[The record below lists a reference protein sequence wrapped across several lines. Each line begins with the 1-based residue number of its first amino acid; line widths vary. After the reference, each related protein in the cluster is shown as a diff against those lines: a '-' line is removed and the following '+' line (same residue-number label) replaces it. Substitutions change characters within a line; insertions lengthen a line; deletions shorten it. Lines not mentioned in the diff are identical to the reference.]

1 MSDGRVVIEVELNT
15 NKARSQYVGFGNE
28 IANDLGKVD
37 QASKKASVSV
47 MSIAKAIGLV
57 KVAGVVFNTLKN
69 SMDAAISRFDTFQR
83 FPKVMDA
90 LGFSTEQSDKS
101 IRQLSDGID
110 GLPTKLDDVV
120 STTQRMTAMT
130 GNLSKSTQATLA
142 LNNAFLASGASA
154 SDAQR
159 GTEQYIQQLAKG
171 EVDLQSWRTLQES
184 MSVGLTKT
192 AHAMGFVGEAAT
204 TDLYDALKSGKVTLK
219 DFQEQLIKLGTGTG
233 ELAKLAKINSEGIG
247 TSFSNLRNTAS
258 KGLANVIDAL
268 NDLSLAVTKKSI
280 AQNIDNMK
288 VMINKSFDSITNA
301 IRKSEPVV
309 RLFIVSL
316 DGTYRAVRFLS
327 PALIGLAT
335 AYAALKVIQTV
346 SAWQSKH
353 TDLLLRAIESGK
365 NLTLVTNAQMTAEVA
380 KIGVQ
385 KAGMAATAANNGL
398 IKLSTLLYG
407 VMTGS
412 ISLGTGATILMTT
425 ATTAFSAALK
435 VAMGPIGWIIGGIG
449 LLTTAGVVL
458 YKWITK
464 ETEASKKLN
473 AEQEKLS
480 ATTDALTSATD
491 QASESRADNLKYI
504 ESNSQ
509 AYQDLADKTVD
520 LANKENKSA
529 GDKKLLKDN
538 VEQLNTAFADLNLQY
553 DKETGNLSMTTA
565 QIKERIAAYQ
575 DQEAVNETQ
584 QQLLD
589 IMTEQNEVGMQL
601 EEVSYKR
608 LEWNEALKNGTVK
621 SKEAKEALADLDEQ
635 EQLLKDT
642 NTALGE
648 EYARVSDVQVAAAER
663 VASAIEEGA
672 NRQVISYESLSESQ
686 QSAVDKMRETFT
698 SLQES
703 ATNAFDKIST
713 DSETSLWEMAENMK
727 HNQAVVQQWGENQA
741 ALLKWA
747 GENGYQSFMPFIE
760 SMGVDQAG
768 VLAEMVK
775 GVDSSNADHA
785 AVLVD
790 LAKTY
795 EEGFGTASESAKN
808 ALSTGLEGVP
818 EEVRNMIIT
827 PVGGLNEEVKVVFDG
842 LGKSAG
848 EGLTNAMDENK
859 EIMAAKAQEFVDSAK
874 PADGGEALRAS
885 FVDVGA
891 AIPDG
896 LEEGIKTNAG
906 SASDAAGKLGIDAL
920 KSAKVALDSHSPSR
934 KFVQVG
940 SDVVSGLVLGITQGN
955 GKVKTAANQMVTVLT
970 NAMKTMNN
978 VSTSSMNGYV
988 SSVTSSMSRANGVVQ
1003 SQTNLMR
1010 NTFNN
1015 FNRSISTQ
1023 NTASMA
1029 SYNNVLNAGMSK
1041 STSTVQRNTNQMRTL
1056 FTSMRTMIAS
1066 QSTAAMNT
1074 MVNAF
1079 NSGSG
1084 RAVSSVNSTRSR
1096 MVSSMSGLR
1105 GSFYNSGV
1113 NASYGLASGINA
1125 GSGVAMA
1132 AAYNLAARITATL
1145 RNAMKIKSPSRVMR
1159 DEIGRYIPQG
1169 IAVGI
1174 DKDAHYVDKSLEDI
1188 ADSMA
1193 KPFNLSNLK
1202 KFVPNINGLMSGNL
1216 TPELAFGLDKQ
1227 LVSGKQA
1234 ISQINNSSEK
1244 IVIENQPQVV
1254 MHVTWNGK
1262 EDIRSSMEKMGY
1274 IVNIDERGA
1283 LGTWHTT

>member
-1 MSDGRVVIEVELNT
+1 MDGRVVIEVELNT
-15 NKARSQYVGFGNE
+15 NKARSQYAGFGNE

-57 KVAGVVFNTLKN
+57 KVAGAVFNTLKN

-90 LGFSTEQSDKS
+90 LGFSTEQSQKS
-101 IRQLSDGID
+101 INQLSTGIE

-120 STTQRMTAMT
+120 NTTQRMTAMT
-130 GNLSKSTQATLA
+130 GNLNKSTQATLA

-204 TDLYDALKSGKVTLK
+204 TDLYDALKSGKVTFR
-219 DFQEQLIKLGTGTG
+219 DFQEELIKLGTGTG

-316 DGTYRAVRFLS
+316 DGTYRAVKFLS

-346 SAWQSKH
+346 SAWQGKH
-353 TDLLLRAIESGK
+353 TELLLRAIESGK

-449 LLTTAGVVL
+449 LLTTAGVAL

-473 AEQEKLS
+473 AEQESLISSTKELI
-480 ATTDALTSATD
+480 SATD
-491 QASESRADNLKYI
+491 QASESREDNLKHI
-504 ESNSQ
+504 ESSKK
-509 AYQDLADKTVD
+509 AYLDLADSTIE
-520 LANKENKSA
+520 LAKQENKSA

-538 VEQLNTAFADLNLQY
+538 VEQLNTAFSDLNLQY
-553 DKETGNLSMTTA
+553 DKETGNLSMTTE

-575 DQEAVNETQ
+575 DQASVNETQ

-589 IMTEQNEVGMQL
+589 ITQEQYDIESKMLDLQA
-601 EEVSYKR
+601 KR
-608 LEWNEALKNGTVK
+608 IEWNINLENGTAK
-621 SKEAKEALADLDEQ
+621 AKEHKEAVAALDEQ
-635 EQLLKDT
+635 EKALKET
-642 NTALGE
+642 NIALGE
-648 EYARVSDVQVAAAER
+648 EFSKVSQIQVDAANR

-713 DSETSLWEMAENMK
+713 ESETSLWEMAENMK
-727 HNQAVVQQWGENQA
+727 HNQSVVQQWGENQA

-747 GENGYQSFMPFIE
+747 GEKGYQNFIPFIE

-808 ALSTGLEGVP
+808 ALSKGLEGVP

-827 PVGGLNEEVKVVFDG
+827 PVSGLNEEIKTVFDG
-842 LGKSAG
+842 LGKDAG
-848 EGLTNAMDENK
+848 ESFTTVMDENK
-859 EIMAAKAQEFVDSAK
+859 EVVKAKGEELVESMIPVNGAEKLRKSAVD
-874 PADGGEALRAS
+874 L
-885 FVDVGA
+885 GA
-891 AIPDG
+891 AIPEGQAQGTKDNAHLASEAAEKMAIDSLTATSQF
-896 LEEGIKTNAG
+896 LEVN
-906 SASDAAGKLGIDAL
+906 
-920 KSAKVALDSHSPSR
+920 SPSK
-934 KFVQVG
+934 KFMSIG
-940 SDVVSGLVLGITQGN
+940 ASVVEGFVLGVTQGN

-978 VSTSSMNGYV
+978 VSTSFMNGYV
-988 SSVTSSMSRANGVVQ
+988 SSITSSMSRANGVVQ

-1015 FNRSISTQ
+1015 FNRSIGTQ

-1105 GSFYNSGV
+1105 GSFYNSGL

-1132 AAYNLAARITATL
+1132 AAYNLATRITATL

-1234 ISQINNSSEK
+1234 ISQISNSSEK

>member
-1 MSDGRVVIEVELNT
+1 MDGRVVIEVELDST
-15 NKARSQYVGFGNE
+15 KARQQYNNLGSD
-28 IANDLGKVD
+28 IAKDLNQID
-37 QASKKASVSV
+37 NASKKASLSV
-47 MSIAKAIGLV
+47 TSIAKAMGLV
-57 KVAGVVFNTLKN
+57 KIASVAFDVLKK

-184 MSVGLTKT
+184 MSVGLTQT

-204 TDLYDALKSGKVTLK
+204 TDLYDALKSGKVTLR

-268 NDLSLAVTKKSI
+268 NDLSIAVSGKSI
-280 AQNIDNMK
+280 AQNLDNMK

-316 DGTYRAVRFLS
+316 DGTYRAVKFLS

-346 SAWQSKH
+346 SAWQGKH

-365 NLTLVTNAQMTAEVA
+365 NLTLVTNGQMTAEVA

-575 DQEAVNETQ
+575 DQESVNETQ

-608 LEWNEALKNGTVK
+608 LEWNEALRNGTVK

-648 EYARVSDVQVAAAER
+648 EYVRVSDVQVAAAER

-727 HNQAVVQQWGENQA
+727 HNQSVVQQWGENQA

-859 EIMAAKAQEFVDSAK
+859 EIVAAKAQEFVDSAK

-920 KSAKVALDSHSPSR
+920 KSAKIALDSHSPSR

-955 GKVKTAANQMVTVLT
+955 SKVKTAANQMVTILT
-970 NAMKTMNN
+970 SAMKSMNTASN
-978 VSTSSMNGYV
+978 VSMTGYV

-1015 FNRSISTQ
+1015 FNRSIGTQ

-1096 MVSSMSGLR
+1096 MASSMSGLR

-1234 ISQINNSSEK
+1234 ISQISNSSEK

>member
-1 MSDGRVVIEVELNT
+1 MDGRVVIEVELNT
-15 NKARSQYVGFGNE
+15 NKARSQYAGFGNE

-192 AHAMGFVGEAAT
+192 AHAMGFVGESAT
-204 TDLYDALKSGKVTLK
+204 TDLYGALKSGEIPFR

-316 DGTYRAVRFLS
+316 DGTYRAVKFLS

-346 SAWQSKH
+346 SAWQGKH

-385 KAGMAATAANNGL
+385 KAGMTATAANNGL

-575 DQEAVNETQ
+575 DQESVNETQ

-648 EYARVSDVQVAAAER
+648 EYVRVSDVQVAAAER

-703 ATNAFDKIST
+703 ATSAFDKIST

-795 EEGFGTASESAKN
+795 EKGFGTASESAKN

-859 EIMAAKAQEFVDSAK
+859 EIVAAKAQEFVDSAK

-955 GKVKTAANQMVTVLT
+955 GKVKTAANQMVTILT
-970 NAMKTMNN
+970 SAMK
-978 VSTSSMNGYV
+978 SMNTASDVSMTGFV

-1056 FTSMRTMIAS
+1056 FTSMRMMIAS
-1066 QSTAAMNT
+1066 QSTAAMNS

-1096 MVSSMSGLR
+1096 MASTMSGLR